1 VPDDL
6 NLAGN
11 FWGETDPARIER
23 DFVDGR
29 KIEYLGRIR
38 YRPLAK
44 EPFIDAGATWNR

>member
-1 VPDDL
+1 
-6 NLAGN
+6 LAEN

-38 YRPLAK
+38 YRPFAA
-44 EPFIDAGATWNR
+44 EPFADAGATWNR